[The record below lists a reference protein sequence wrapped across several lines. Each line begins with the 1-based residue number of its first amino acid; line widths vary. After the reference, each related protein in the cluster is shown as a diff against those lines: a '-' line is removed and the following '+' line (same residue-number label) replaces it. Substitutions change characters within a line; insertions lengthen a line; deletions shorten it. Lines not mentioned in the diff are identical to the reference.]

1 MKEIKCCRVCG
12 NEQIEPVMSLGDFAV
27 SDFLDEPL
35 KELDYRAPLELVLCS
50 HCALLQLR
58 HTVDSHLLYRN
69 YWYQSS
75 INPSMVLELRDI
87 ASDVAIHAQL
97 TSGDLVIDIGSNDG
111 TLLREYQ
118 IVGLETVGFE
128 PAANLYEQGSQGT
141 SHIFQDF
148 FSHALW
154 VSRYKDL
161 KAKAITAVGMFYDL
175 DDPNR
180 FVADVVNC
188 LDANGVFTVQMM
200 YLPLAMQRNAFDGI
214 CHEHLEYYN
223 LQSLENLVSRH
234 GLEVFDVVTRE
245 SVNEGSVRFHMR
257 KKGAKVGNSASELP
271 GRELAKLKELED
283 RLRLNTIEPYFAMN
297 EKITKTKN
305 EVVAFLKSQK
315 EQGKKIH
322 GYAAS
327 TKGNTT
333 LQFYELDST
342 YLDCIADRNPD
353 KWGKFTA
360 GSHIQVVSEEESRAA
375 CPDYYLVLAWH
386 FMPGF
391 IEREKDFI
399 DRGGKFIVPMP
410 EFSLIGRD

>member
-12 NEQIEPVMSLGDFAV
+12 SEHIDRVMSLGNFAV
-27 SDFLDEPL
+27 SDFLDEPR
-35 KELDYRAPLELVLCS
+35 KELDYRAPLDLVLCS

-87 ASDVAIHAQL
+87 ASDIATHAQL

-128 PAANLYEQGSQGT
+128 PAANLYERGSQGT

-154 VSRYKDL
+154 VSRYGDL

-234 GLEVFDVVTRE
+234 GLEVFDVVIRE

-257 KKGAKVGNSASELP
+257 KKGAKVGNSESELP

-283 RLRLNTIEPYFAMN
+283 RLQLNTIEPYVAMN

-353 KWGKFTA
+353 KWSKFTA

-375 CPDYYLVLAWH
+375 WPDYYFVLAWH

-391 IEREKDFI
+391 IEREKAFL